1 MYYVIW
7 YVKLICSTINI
18 TLNIII
24 DDDDDQKVEKVAF
37 IIFLCIFRWSVMC
50 KLKYSHVF
58 EGKKLYQSENQDQ
71 NHEAF
76 LEFCISNVF
85 LPLRDSIFVC
95 FLSFYFY
102 QFYSSLAALHQGD
115 NYKHVFKAKIK
126 IFIEKNHRYKV

>member
-1 MYYVIW
+1 MELLNIYIIDEFYVIW

-76 LEFCISNVF
+76 LEFCISNGF
-85 LPLRDSIFVC
+85 FCR
-95 FLSFYFY
+95 
-102 QFYSSLAALHQGD
+102 
-115 NYKHVFKAKIK
+115 
-126 IFIEKNHRYKV
+126 